1 MCLLTHI
8 GHFFNGVGKDIQFH
22 LEGAVMDFR
31 DFARAANRTRG
42 EASRDNVPDLHA
54 SMASFERMLRL
65 LEENRVWP
73 DESLHLEDDEDFDTW
88 RDWPMSI
95 CGGRIVSAAAL

>member
-8 GHFFNGVGKDIQFH
+8 GHFFKGVGKDIQFH
-22 LEGAVMDFR
+22 LEGAVMDFS
-31 DFARAANRTRG
+31 DFARAANGTRG
-42 EASRDNVPDLHA
+42 EASRDNVPDLLS

-73 DESLHLEDDEDFDTW
+73 DESLHLEDDEDFDNW